1 MNCGARPRVGSAA
14 NSSECATA
22 VTTSQT
28 DLFGEADPAPDAAES
43 DPAMA
48 ALGRA
53 LPGELRFGTSS
64 WAFPGWAGLVY
75 RSRQREG
82 DLSRRGLAAYSRHP
96 LLRAVGIDRSFYAPV
111 SPAELRAYADS
122 TPDDFRFLMKA
133 HAALTTPR
141 SARRPEFLAKAPEA
155 FLDVEYATRRVIEP
169 AALALGVK
177 LGVVLLQFS
186 PLPAVAL
193 RARAQ
198 LLDRLHAFLSA
209 LPRGVRYAVEWR
221 DREMLGADYEAL
233 LADTGAVHGYSAHPR
248 MPRLADQIRGPLVAA
263 GRAAGPLVVRW
274 LLERHQGYEEAK
286 SRYAPFDRLV
296 DPDPVTRNE
305 IVACAQSA
313 ITDSRSVLVIVNN
326 KAEGSAPLSI
336 RALAQAYAAMRDP
349 RLAD

>member
-1 MNCGARPRVGSAA
+1 M
-14 NSSECATA
+14 A

-28 DLFGEADPAPDAAES
+28 DLFGEADPAPDAADT
-43 DPAMA
+43 DPATA
-48 ALGRA
+48 ALARE
-53 LPGELRFGTSS
+53 LPSELRFGTSS

-75 RSRQREG
+75 RSRQREA
-82 DLSRRGLAAYSRHP
+82 DLARRGLKAYSQHP

-111 SPAELRAYADS
+111 SPGELRAYADS
-122 TPDDFRFLMKA
+122 TPRHFRFLMKA

-169 AALALGVK
+169 AALALGDK

-193 RARAQ
+193 RARVQ
-198 LLDRLHAFLSA
+198 LLDRLHAFLTA
-209 LPRGVRYAVEWR
+209 LPRGLCYAIEWR
-221 DREMLGADYEAL
+221 DRDMLGADYEAL
-233 LADTGAVHGYSAHPR
+233 LSDTGTAHGYCAHPR
-248 MPRLADQIRGPLVAA
+248 MPRLSEQIRGPLASS
-263 GRAAGPLVVRW
+263 GGTAGPLVVRW
-274 LLERHQGYEEAK
+274 LLEGQQGYEEAK

-313 ITDSRSVLVIVNN
+313 IADSRSVLIIVNN

-336 RALAQAYAAMRDP
+336 RALANAYAANRDP
-349 RLAD
+349 HLAD

>member
-1 MNCGARPRVGSAA
+1 M
-14 NSSECATA
+14 
-22 VTTSQT
+22 TTSQS
-28 DLFGEADPAPDAAES
+28 DLFGEADPAPDAADP
-43 DPAMA
+43 DPALA
-48 ALGRA
+48 ELARA
-53 LPGELRFGTSS
+53 LPTELRFGTSS

-75 RSRQREG
+75 RSRQREAH
-82 DLSRRGLAAYSRHP
+82 LSRRGLAAYSRHP

-111 SPAELRAYADS
+111 PAEELRAYADS
-122 TPDDFRFLMKA
+122 TPGDFRFLMKA

-155 FLDVEYATRRVIEP
+155 FLDAEYAARRVIEP
-169 AALALGVK
+169 AARALGSK
-177 LGVVLLQFS
+177 LGVVLMQFS

-198 LLDRLHAFLSA
+198 LLDRLHAFLTA
-209 LPRGVRYAVEWR
+209 LPRGVCYAIEWR
-221 DREMLGADYEAL
+221 DRDILGADYEAL
-233 LADTGAVHGYSAHPR
+233 LADTGAVHGYCAHPR
-248 MPRLADQIRGPLVAA
+248 MPRLAEQIRSPLAGSVA
-263 GRAAGPLVVRW
+263 AAGPLVVRW

-313 ITDSRSVLVIVNN
+313 ITDSRSALVIINN

-336 RALAQAYAAMRDP
+336 LELARAYAVDSDRH
-349 RLAD
+349 LADSAPLLE